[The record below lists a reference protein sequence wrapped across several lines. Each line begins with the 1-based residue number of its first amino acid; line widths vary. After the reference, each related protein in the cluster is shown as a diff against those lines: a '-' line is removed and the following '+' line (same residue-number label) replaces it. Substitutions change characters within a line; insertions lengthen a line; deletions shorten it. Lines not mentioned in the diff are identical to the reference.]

1 MSVLAATVPA
11 VHQYHPWR
19 RLRELVDVTL
29 HWHDGSPAGW
39 CRHSTRDVSLQ
50 RGMTQ
55 AERRS
60 TICHEVVHLE
70 RGPAVRGYGARE
82 ELEVSKEAARRL
94 LPDIRVV
101 GEALAWAVCLDEAAE
116 ELWVDRG
123 TLRVR
128 LEHLHPA
135 ERAYLRRRLAE
146 GEDQEETT

>member
-1 MSVLAATVPA
+1 MQ
-11 VHQYHPWR
+11 HFHPWR
-19 RLRELVDVTL
+19 WLRDLSHITL
-29 HWHDGSPAGW
+29 RWHDGGPAGL
-39 CRHSTRDVSLQ
+39 TRFAAGEVSLR

-60 TICHEVVHLE
+60 TICHELVHVE
-70 RGPAVRGYGARE
+70 RGPAVRGYAGRE

-94 LPDIRVV
+94 LPDIRWV
-101 GEALAWAVCLDEAAE
+101 GEALAWSLDLDEAAE

-135 ERAYLRRRLAE
+135 ERAYLRRRLAHD
-146 GEDQEETT
+146 GEHVEEETA